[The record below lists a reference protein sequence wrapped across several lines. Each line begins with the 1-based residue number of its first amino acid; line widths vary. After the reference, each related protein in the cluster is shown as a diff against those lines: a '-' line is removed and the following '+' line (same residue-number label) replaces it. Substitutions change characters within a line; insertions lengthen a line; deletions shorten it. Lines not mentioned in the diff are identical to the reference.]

1 MIDPRNIFVW
11 ISDRPNPL
19 TAKSLEKPNWV
30 LIFWI
35 NRWNSRWWFC
45 WLNTSEYSSL
55 VKYFQWRI
63 FIGGAHKLWVI
74 QQFILSTSQRRSNLS
89 QRDLGQN
96 LAEVQR
102 KYFEREDRVLSMLRT
117 FCLSSYREQANEIHW
132 NWLKLIESENHLN
145 VKIN

>member
-74 QQFILSTSQRRSNLS
+74 QQFILSTSQWRSNLS

-102 KYFEREDRVLSMLRT
+102 KHFGRGGSCSFNAPNFLPIILSRA
-117 FCLSSYREQANEIHW
+117 SQW
-132 NWLKLIESENHLN
+132 NSLKLIETDWKWKSFKREN
-145 VKIN
+145 